1 MATQRLRREKRS
13 GRSDKTKAVGG
24 YKVAF
29 FCMLFSI
36 AIPCSAGVEGSSFF
50 YMSFYIASAF
60 ILLFPF
66 ALSQVC
72 NRMIRVRHGAG
83 GDRAAGA
90 VRKACLSI
98 GITYS
103 IAALILTV
111 IFKEPVTEKL
121 LPGNGSVNVFFT
133 LAIAFFVG
141 AIYLILNAAVDP
153 YLRHGETSDIA
164 DAGALLMPAAGI
176 VVYIFSLSKSRMTA
190 SLLDNATSGKAVFSS
205 GLAVGVLIAGLF
217 LFLRT
222 LLLYISHSKRIDKI
236 ISKDRAKLREP
247 GFILSFQAGVR
258 HFASMLPSICLLP
271 ALVIVFGICLRIRG
285 SEALFLYDSGLFL
298 LLVSGAFSF
307 PFLYSITYFS
317 RESYMLSRAYNVG
330 EHTEVWNRINII
342 LKTVFPCGVYFSAW
356 FLAASSSIVPCILR
370 ERSMA
375 GARLL
380 YFIAPLIPLA
390 AISAGL
396 LYILLSIDKTGLSIC
411 STFVPL
417 ALSLIFCYIIGSKTD
432 AGVYVLPAAL
442 SIYIIIALAVRIVFV
457 FYTVDVRLPYK
468 YFGEVLFCAFIAGAA
483 MKILSLLTGLIKLPD
498 IATALITAIAGFAVF
513 FILLCNARLL
523 TVYTVKDQ
531 PMGKFLFAAGKRFR
545 IIHKNERE

>member
-1 MATQRLRREKRS
+1 M
-13 GRSDKTKAVGG
+13 
-24 YKVAF
+24 
-29 FCMLFSI
+29 
-36 AIPCSAGVEGSSFF
+36 
-50 YMSFYIASAF
+50 
-60 ILLFPF
+60 
-66 ALSQVC
+66 
-72 NRMIRVRHGAG
+72 
-83 GDRAAGA
+83 
-90 VRKACLSI
+90 
-98 GITYS
+98 
-103 IAALILTV
+103 
-111 IFKEPVTEKL
+111 
-121 LPGNGSVNVFFT
+121 
-133 LAIAFFVG
+133 
-141 AIYLILNAAVDP
+141 
-153 YLRHGETSDIA
+153 
-164 DAGALLMPAAGI
+164 
-176 VVYIFSLSKSRMTA
+176 
-190 SLLDNATSGKAVFSS
+190 
-205 GLAVGVLIAGLF
+205 
-217 LFLRT
+217 
-222 LLLYISHSKRIDKI
+222 
-236 ISKDRAKLREP
+236 
-247 GFILSFQAGVR
+247 
-258 HFASMLPSICLLP
+258 
-271 ALVIVFGICLRIRG
+271 
-285 SEALFLYDSGLFL
+285 
-298 LLVSGAFSF
+298 
-307 PFLYSITYFS
+307 
-317 RESYMLSRAYNVG
+317 G

-342 LKTVFPCGVYFSAW
+342 LKTVLPCGVYFTAW

-411 STFVPL
+411 STFVPF

-531 PMGKFLFAAGKRFR
+531 PMGKFLYAAGKRFR